1 MNSSAVIVQG
11 IKAHLRLQDISYREL
26 ATRIGVSEPTVKRD
40 LARGN
45 FTLQRLD
52 RICEVLGANVEDL
65 LQPAE
70 TAALT
75 ELSEQQEQALV
86 NDPRALVVT
95 YLIVNDWR
103 FDEITSTFELDA
115 NQLIAILLKLDA
127 LRIVDFRPPKRMRK
141 LTARNFSW
149 RKDGAVQEYFIRR
162 VLPEF
167 FKTAFDQAADEF
179 RFVGGLLSSASML
192 RLRASIRRVAAEFE
206 QLYHQDARLPLDER
220 HSCSAILALRAWEF
234 SEFSKLKRSG
244 GPGAVLKR
252 SRGGPRVSARGRR
265 SALG

>member
-1 MNSSAVIVQG
+1 MFGSAIIVQG
-11 IKAHLRLQDISYREL
+11 IKAQLRLQEISYRQL
-26 ATRIGVSEPTVKRD
+26 AALIGVSEPTVKRD

-45 FTLQRLD
+45 FSLQRLD
-52 RICEVLGANVEDL
+52 RICEALGVNVEEL

-70 TAALT
+70 IAALT

-95 YLIVNDWR
+95 YLIVNDWK
-103 FDEITSTFELDA
+103 FDEIVSTFELDE
-115 NQLIAILLKLDA
+115 NQLIAILLKLDK

-149 RKDGAVQEYFIRR
+149 RKDGAVQDYFMRR

-167 FKTAFDQAADEF
+167 FKSRFDEPADEF
-179 RFVGGLLSSASML
+179 RFVNGLLSSASML

-220 HSCSAILALRAWEF
+220 HGCSAILALRGWEY
-234 SEFSKLKRSG
+234 SEFSKLKRNLAPG
-244 GPGAVLKR
+244 GAVKR
-252 SRGGPRVSARGRR
+252 ARGRTAVKR
-265 SALG
+265 ARLA